1 MFDNA
6 VQPFEVLLNPVRAI
20 YMSSVVFLLGS
31 ICGFTSLIW
40 LVVQQ
45 RNQDRNRLIVT
56 STRSLTGG
64 IDVLIQYRPRRTR
77 VGLSARVSLIE
88 PVTAHLL
95 GGVRQE
101 RGDRYGAYAV
111 DQPDAA
117 VRGASIETPLKHLRP
132 DPLGVFAGV
141 VYVSADEG
149 DQPSRAML
157 KLEIWTQAGPIRL
170 AAREVEVRA
179 IHW

>member
-1 MFDNA
+1 MF
-6 VQPFEVLLNPVRAI
+6 Q
-20 YMSSVVFLLGS
+20 VVFLLGS
-31 ICGFTSLIW
+31 ISGFTSLTW
-40 LVVQQ
+40 LILQ
-45 RNQDRNRLIVT
+45 RANQDRNRLSVT

-64 IDVLIQYRPRRTR
+64 IDVLIQYRPQRTR
-77 VGLSARVSLIE
+77 VGLSARVTLIA
-88 PVTAHLL
+88 PSTAHLV

-111 DQPDAA
+111 DEPDSA
-117 VRGASIETPLKHLRP
+117 VTGATIETPLKHLRP

-141 VYVSADEG
+141 IYVSADHGE
-149 DQPSRAML
+149 QPNAARL
-157 KLEIWTQAGPIRL
+157 RLEVWTEAGPTRI

>member
-1 MFDNA
+1 MF
-6 VQPFEVLLNPVRAI
+6 Q
-20 YMSSVVFLLGS
+20 VVFLLGS
-31 ICGFTSLIW
+31 LCGFASLTW
-40 LVVQQ
+40 LVLQYAA
-45 RNQDRNRLIVT
+45 QDRSRFSVT

-77 VGLSARVSLIE
+77 VGLSARVTLIE
-88 PVTAHLL
+88 PVTAHLV

-111 DQPDAA
+111 EEADIA
-117 VRGASIETPLKHLRP
+117 VRGVTIETPLKHLRP

-141 VYVSADEG
+141 VYVNADQG
-149 DQPSRAML
+149 DQPSTARL
-157 KLEIWTQAGPIRL
+157 RLEIWTEAGPTRI
-170 AAREVEVRA
+170 AARDIEVRA